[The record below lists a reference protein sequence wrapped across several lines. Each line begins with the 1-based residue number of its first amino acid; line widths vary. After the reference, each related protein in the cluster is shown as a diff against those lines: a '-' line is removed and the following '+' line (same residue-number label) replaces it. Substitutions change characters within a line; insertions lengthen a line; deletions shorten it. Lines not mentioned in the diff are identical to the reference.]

1 MRRILRFSC
10 RQDKPVR
17 GFTLVE
23 LIVSMGILS
32 IFFAGA
38 FAAYKMGGDM
48 FLSGSWRLR
57 KQKDSER
64 FLAILRNK
72 IEMTGPVAVVTRDSA
87 LQWSFP
93 VFSRPSGTVFG
104 SGARQRILL
113 FMVPKTDLSAIDPAR
128 RGLLMPHILSIE
140 PDLRPEKQGT
150 GILKLEGFS
159 VVALP
164 PGILGDFLVELN
176 GAMMGR
182 GDFSATPETYGLG
195 GPNGF
200 SVMLDEVASVTLEL
214 AAASG
219 TIDANSVNVTGQ
231 TLQLTIQMVNPRDA
245 RSGLSQTVSLK
256 LDDGAPVRTRGA
268 L

>member
-1 MRRILRFSC
+1 MRRILRLSC

-87 LQWSFP
+87 QQWSFP

-104 SGARQRILL
+104 SGAEQRILL
-113 FMVPKTDLSAIDPAR
+113 FTVPKTDLTDIDPAR

-159 VVALP
+159 GVALP
-164 PGILGDFLVELN
+164 PGILKEFPDKLKE
-176 GAMMGR
+176 ARSR
-182 GDFSATPETYGLG
+182 GNFDATPETYRLG

-231 TLQLTIQMVNPRDA
+231 TLQLTIQMVNPRDT

-256 LDDGAPVRTRGA
+256 LDDGAPVRTRGT